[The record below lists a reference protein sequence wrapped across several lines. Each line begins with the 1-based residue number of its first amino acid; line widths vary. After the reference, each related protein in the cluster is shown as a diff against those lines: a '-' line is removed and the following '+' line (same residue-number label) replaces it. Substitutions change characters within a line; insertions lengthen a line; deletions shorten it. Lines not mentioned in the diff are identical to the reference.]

1 MQFLTQAQCDEWL
14 KRNGRSAPE
23 LGALRDLPRE
33 KHQNLENASAR
44 SIYHVMSV
52 EIRNSIFDRAQ
63 PVLLVVHDYA
73 HWSSNQQLLLYSL
86 IRRHF
91 FNTSTMEETPGHLAE
106 PHEYE
111 FLEAIAF
118 LCFTYGWGFYIAC
131 PGGDEMFVS
140 DHHGWWGIVPSPSI
154 RPF

>member
-14 KRNGRSAPE
+14 KHAGRTAPDR
-23 LGALRDLPRE
+23 GALGLLPPDKR
-33 KHQNLENASAR
+33 QNLEKSSAQA
-44 SIYHVMSV
+44 IYHVMSV
-52 EIRNSIFDRAQ
+52 EIRKSIFDRAE

-73 HWSSNQQLLLYSL
+73 HWSSNPQLLLYSL
-86 IRRHF
+86 VRRHF
-91 FNTSTMEETPGHLAE
+91 FNTGTMEETPGHLAE

-118 LCFTYGWGFYIAC
+118 LCTMYGWGFYVASR
-131 PGGDEMFVS
+131 GGEHMFVS
-140 DHHGWWGIVPSPSI
+140 DHHGTWGIVPSPSI